1 METGQG
7 QVEELLKMIQNLR
20 MTNFNFSPV
29 TDDSEGQVQLFA
41 EKVVPAVR
49 DRLLLRSWQAAAF
62 GTPLRSGG
70 VHAAPALLER

>member
-1 METGQG
+1 MFASSMETGQG

-20 MTNFNFSPV
+20 MTSFNFSPV

-49 DRLLLRSWQAAAF
+49 ERLGAARSA
-62 GTPLRSGG
+62 
-70 VHAAPALLER
+70 